1 MHVITGLGTGGS
13 EMMLYRLLSALDRE
27 RFSPAVISLREE
39 GPLAEK
45 IRALGIPV
53 KALGMRPG
61 FANPLAQARLA
72 GWLRAAQPALV
83 QTWMY
88 HADLLGGLAAR
99 WVGLPVI
106 WGLHNNVLDRR
117 STKRFTFWT
126 VKACAWF
133 SPWLPAK
140 IISCSAAAAESHA
153 RLGYRR
159 EKMVVIP
166 NGFDLQAFRP
176 DAAARASVRAELG
189 LPDDAPLIGLVAR
202 YDPIKDHHNFVEA
215 AAYLRQRFPEVHFLL
230 CGEGV
235 TWQNAE
241 LGGWIRQKGLSSSF
255 HLLGRREDAPS
266 LTAALDIAT
275 NSSIGESFPMPSA
288 KRWPAAC
295 PAWSPTWA
303 IRLTSLAKPARWC
316 RWAIR
321 RRWPAPGRN
330 CWRIHRRP
338 AAVGPGRPPADRAAF
353 QPAGGSRGVRSGL
366 PFGFGGQGLSLPVAA
381 EA

>member
-117 STKRFTFWT
+117 STKRSTFWT
-126 VKACAWF
+126 VKACAWL

-255 HLLGRREDAPS
+255 HLLGRREDAPR

-275 NSSIGESFPMPSA
+275 NSSIGESFSNAIGEAMACGVPCVVTDVGDSA
-288 KRWPAAC
+288 YIVGETGKVVPVGDSQALARAWQELLENTPQARQQLGQAA
-295 PAWSPTWA
+295 
-303 IRLTSLAKPARWC
+303 RQ
-316 RWAIR
+316 
-321 RRWPAPGRN
+321 
-330 CWRIHRRP
+330 RIEQH
-338 AAVGPGRPPADRAAF
+338 F
-353 QPAGGSRGVRSGL
+353 
-366 PFGFGGQGLSLPVAA
+366 SLPVVAGEYEAVYRSVLAA
-381 EA
+381 RG

>member
-45 IRALGIPV
+45 IRTLGIPV
-53 KALGMRPG
+53 KALGMRSG
-61 FANPLAQARLA
+61 FATPLALARLT

-126 VKACAWF
+126 VKICAWF

-140 IISCSAAAAESHA
+140 IISCSVAAAESHA

-159 EKMVVIP
+159 ERMVVIP

-189 LPDDAPLIGLVAR
+189 LPDDTLLIGLVAR
-202 YDPIKDHHNFVEA
+202 YDPIKDHHNFIEA
-215 AAYLRQRFPEVHFLL
+215 VASLRQRFPEVHFLL

-241 LGGWIRQKGLSSSF
+241 LAGWIRQKGLTSSF
-255 HLLGRREDAPS
+255 HLLGQREDAPR
-266 LTAALDIAT
+266 LTAALDIAA
-275 NSSIGESFPMPSA
+275 NSSIGESFSNAIGEAMACGVPCVVTDVGDSA
-288 KRWPAAC
+288 YIVGETGKVVPVGDSQALARAWQELLENTPQARQQLGQAA
-295 PAWSPTWA
+295 
-303 IRLTSLAKPARWC
+303 RQ
-316 RWAIR
+316 
-321 RRWPAPGRN
+321 
-330 CWRIHRRP
+330 RIEQH
-338 AAVGPGRPPADRAAF
+338 F
-353 QPAGGSRGVRSGL
+353 
-366 PFGFGGQGLSLPVAA
+366 SLPVVAGEYEAVYRSVLAA
-381 EA
+381 RG

>member
-1 MHVITGLGTGGS
+1 MHVITGLCTGGS

-255 HLLGRREDAPS
+255 HLLGRREDAPR

-275 NSSIGESFPMPSA
+275 NSSIGESFSNAIGEAMACGVPCVVTDVGDSA
-288 KRWPAAC
+288 YIVGETGKVVPVGDSQALARAWQELLENTPQARQQLGQAA
-295 PAWSPTWA
+295 
-303 IRLTSLAKPARWC
+303 RQ
-316 RWAIR
+316 
-321 RRWPAPGRN
+321 
-330 CWRIHRRP
+330 RIEQH
-338 AAVGPGRPPADRAAF
+338 F
-353 QPAGGSRGVRSGL
+353 
-366 PFGFGGQGLSLPVAA
+366 SLPVVAGEYEAVYRSVLAA
-381 EA
+381 RG